1 MKNRLRY
8 KIPKWST
15 YNAGSE
21 HPVEPTGGSWPMY
34 FFTRNSR
41 NQWTDLD
48 GQLVSFKIRNP
59 ASIDFS
65 GEELEA
71 VRNTQKELTDDQK
84 SMAKYF
90 GFGPPT
96 KQWTPIIDRLIDT
109 YNVNP
114 NRAARILAATNAAI
128 NDAMVIAWQVKYVT
142 DVARPNQL
150 DPELETVLPTPHFP
164 AYPSGHAVVSGCT
177 EVVLS
182 YFFPAERARLREIAE
197 QNALSRL
204 YACVHFPIDN
214 REGLR
219 LGRQIGQHIVKE
231 LKLAQDKK
239 SKTIDSPYT
248 EGRDA
253 VLPPPPWE
261 QTIPY
266 PPNTAQEEEPPQPPR
281 RPFFFF

>member
-1 MKNRLRY
+1 MNNQRRY
-8 KIPKWST
+8 KIPRWSK
-15 YNAGSE
+15 YNAGSLN
-21 HPVEPTGGSWPMY
+21 PVEPNGGSWPLH
-34 FFTRNSR
+34 FFNRNWK

-48 GQLVSFKIRNP
+48 GELVSFKIRNP
-59 ASIDFS
+59 GTIDFM
-65 GEELEA
+65 GEQLET
-71 VRNTQKELTDDQK
+71 VKNTQKNLTDEQK
-84 SMAKYF
+84 EIANYF

-96 KQWTPIIDRLIDT
+96 KQWTPVIDRLIDT

-128 NDAMVIAWQVKYVT
+128 NDAMVIAWQIKYVT
-142 DVARPNQL
+142 DVARPNQI

-164 AYPSGHAVVSGCT
+164 AYPSGHAVVSGCV
-177 EVVLS
+177 EVVLG

-214 REGLR
+214 NEGLR

-231 LKLAQDKK
+231 LKQDRDKNRK
-239 SKTIDSPYT
+239 IVDQPYT
-248 EGRDA
+248 EGKDA
-253 VLPPPPWE
+253 VLPPPPWD
-261 QTIPY
+261 QAIPF
-266 PPNTAQEEEPPQPPR
+266 PPNQEQAEPQQPAR